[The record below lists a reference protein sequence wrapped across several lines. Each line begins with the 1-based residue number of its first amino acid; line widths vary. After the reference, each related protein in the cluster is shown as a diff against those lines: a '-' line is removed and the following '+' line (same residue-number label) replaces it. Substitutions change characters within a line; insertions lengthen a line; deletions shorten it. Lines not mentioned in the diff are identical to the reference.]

1 MTLIKSISGIRGT
14 IGGRADEGLTPLDV
28 VKLTSAY
35 AALIRKTTT
44 KTTNKI
50 VVGRDARLSGDM
62 VNKIVCGTLMG
73 MGFDVV
79 DIGLASTP
87 TTEVAVTMEEACGGI
102 ILTASHNPRQWNAL
116 KLLNEK
122 GEFLNAAEGQE
133 VLRIAAAEEFDYA
146 DVETLG
152 KYRLDETYNEKHI
165 DAVLALPLVDVEAI
179 KAANFKVAI
188 DCVNSVGGVILPQLF
203 EKLGNTSVSV
213 EECHE
218 ALVLQ
223 AQWIRLT
230 FAQGS
235 GKRKTQLQKD
245 IELLEELLNKKAEYF
260 SHLGKLGSRNSYS
273 KTDIDATFMHMKEDY
288 MRNGQLKP
296 GYNIQIGVESEY
308 IVGIGAFSNRS
319 DVNTLIPFLNRIKSH
334 TRRLFE
340 RIIADAGYESSENYL
355 YLEENGQECF
365 IKPTNYEISK
375 KKTYKT
381 NPYSVEN
388 MAYNAAK
395 DEYTCP
401 DGRKLKFKRER
412 TTTTENGYTVSTRYY
427 SNDKCGRCPHR
438 EKCHSSKAGYRTVR
452 VNQILNEYRPK
463 VLEALTSEEGALLR
477 MNRSI
482 QVEGVFGVLK
492 EDYGFRRFLTR
503 GKKNVE
509 TQFFLLA
516 FALNIEKL
524 CNREKKGRIGLDLFT
539 LNAS

>member
-1 MTLIKSISGIRGT
+1 MVL
-14 IGGRADEGLTPLDV
+14 PLD
-28 VKLTSAY
+28 LG
-35 AALIRKTTT
+35 IC
-44 KTTNKI
+44 I
-50 VVGRDARLSGDM
+50 PEGDF
-62 VNKIVCGTLMG
+62 V
-73 MGFDVV
+73 
-79 DIGLASTP
+79 
-87 TTEVAVTMEEACGGI
+87 
-102 ILTASHNPRQWNAL
+102 
-116 KLLNEK
+116 
-122 GEFLNAAEGQE
+122 
-133 VLRIAAAEEFDYA
+133 
-146 DVETLG
+146 
-152 KYRLDETYNEKHI
+152 
-165 DAVLALPLVDVEAI
+165 
-179 KAANFKVAI
+179 FKVAEI
-188 DCVNSVGGVILPQLF
+188 CEELDYTKLFNTYVRKWRKVNPITLFEILVFGYMEHLYSGRDIEKACKTDIRFMWLLNGEPAPSHATISRFQDERLSEVMEGLFYQFVEKLYEMGEVKFKNLFVDGTKIEAYANKYTFVWKKAVEKNLEKFNRKVENILPAIA
-203 EKLGNTSVSV
+203 ERYGITTSVSL
-213 EECHE
+213 EDCYE

-223 AQWIRLT
+223 SQWLNLT
-230 FAQGS
+230 FAV
-235 GKRKTQLQKD
+235 GKGKHKTQLQRD
-245 IELLEELLNKKAEYF
+245 IELLEGFLSKKGEYL
-260 SHLGKLGSRNSYS
+260 SHLGKFNGRNSFS
-273 KTDIDATFMHMKEDY
+273 KTDVDATFMHMKEDY

-334 TRRLFE
+334 TKRLFE

-375 KKTYKT
+375 KRTYKT

-388 MAYNAAK
+388 MEYNAKK

-401 DGRKLKFKRER
+401 DGRKLKFKRE
-412 TTTTENGYTVSTRYY
+412 TKKSTENGYVVSTRYY
-427 SNDKCGRCPHR
+427 SNEKCGRCPHR
-438 EKCHSSKAGYRTVR
+438 DKCHSSKNGYRTVR
-452 VNQILNEYRPK
+452 VNQVLNEYRPK
-463 VLEALTSEEGALLR
+463 VLKTLTSEEGALLR

-524 CNREKKGRIGLDLFT
+524 CNREKKGRIGLDLFP

>member
-1 MTLIKSISGIRGT
+1 MREKSQVV
-14 IGGRADEGLTPLDV
+14 LPLDLEICIP
-28 VKLTSAY
+28 K
-35 AALIRKTTT
+35 
-44 KTTNKI
+44 
-50 VVGRDARLSGDM
+50 GDF
-62 VNKIVCGTLMG
+62 V
-73 MGFDVV
+73 
-79 DIGLASTP
+79 
-87 TTEVAVTMEEACGGI
+87 
-102 ILTASHNPRQWNAL
+102 
-116 KLLNEK
+116 
-122 GEFLNAAEGQE
+122 
-133 VLRIAAAEEFDYA
+133 
-146 DVETLG
+146 
-152 KYRLDETYNEKHI
+152 
-165 DAVLALPLVDVEAI
+165 
-179 KAANFKVAI
+179 FKVAEI
-188 DCVNSVGGVILPQLF
+188 CEELDYTELFNSYVRKWRKVNPITLF
-203 EKLGNTSVSV
+203 EIFVFGYMEHLYSGRDIEKACKTDIRFMWLLNGEPAPSHATISRFQDERLTEAIEGLFYQFVEKLYEMGEVKFKNLFVDGTKIEAYANKYTFVWKKAVEKRLETLKKKIDTVLPIIAERYGINTSVSLK
-213 EECHE
+213 ECYE

-223 AQWIRLT
+223 ARWINLT
-230 FAQGS
+230 FAKGI

-245 IELLEELLNKKAEYF
+245 IELLEGFLSKEGEYL
-260 SHLGKLGSRNSYS
+260 SHLGKFNGRNSFS
-273 KTDIDATFMHMKEDY
+273 KTDVDATFMHMKEDY

-308 IVGIGAFSNRS
+308 IVGVGAFSNRS
-319 DVNTLIPFLNRIKSH
+319 DVNTLIPFLNRIRSH
-334 TRRLFE
+334 TNRLFE

-381 NPYSVEN
+381 NTYAVEN
-388 MAYNAAK
+388 MAYNGAK

-401 DGRKLKFKRER
+401 DGRKLKFKRE
-412 TTTTENGYTVSTRYY
+412 TQKTTENGYTVSTRYY
-427 SNDKCGRCPHR
+427 SNEKCGRCPYR
-438 EKCHSSKAGYRTVR
+438 GKCHSSKNGYRTVR

-463 VLEALTSEEGALLR
+463 VLEALTSEEGMLLR

-524 CNREKKGRIGLDLFT
+524 CNREKKGRIGLDLFP